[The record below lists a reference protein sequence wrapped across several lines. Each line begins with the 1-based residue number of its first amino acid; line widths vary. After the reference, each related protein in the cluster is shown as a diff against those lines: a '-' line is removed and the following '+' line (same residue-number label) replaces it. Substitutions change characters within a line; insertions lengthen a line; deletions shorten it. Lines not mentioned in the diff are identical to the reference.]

1 MYPQSPHAAGL
12 SFSNME
18 GRKME
23 DRGGIIGAFSMTS
36 YNSLMR
42 LNVTSA
48 SSSLALRRFTTLPSP
63 QTTIFLASGSMVK
76 VSLNSQTLADSNDTV
91 MIEGNHYFPPSSI
104 NKDVF
109 SDSQTQ
115 FVPQA
120 IEYTRQ
126 HSSDHLRYHLPI
138 VPHVHGKGEWPSWV
152 GSLDFMVI

>member
-1 MYPQSPHAAGL
+1 
-12 SFSNME
+12 
-18 GRKME
+18 ME

-109 SDSQTQ
+109 SDSQTHTTC
-115 FVPQA
+115 PW
-120 IEYTRQ
+120 
-126 HSSDHLRYHLPI
+126 
-138 VPHVHGKGEWPSWV
+138 KGEASYYNVKDSSGKTHCDVAWYYPHTKTDRAKPIEGYVAFYKNKVQFSE
-152 GSLDFMVI
+152 